1 MNLIKKIFNK
11 IDKIIKSK
19 IAYKFFIKDWLELK
33 DIRVLAN
40 VLSTARFTRTLTP
53 LILDYINLDRILV
66 LAPHP
71 DDEILGAGGSILK
84 SIANG
89 KKVKV
94 IYITDGTTKRN
105 ENEKVSKTAGYDI
118 EYLNLENNNI
128 QINKNI
134 LEKFNRLIE
143 NWRPKCILIPFLA
156 DDHDDHRRV
165 NQLFMEA
172 YRDRSSKYI
181 DFEIWAYQVYTNLPP
196 NVMIEITQKINEKVK
211 LLSFWES
218 QKSRDWGHYIK
229 GLNSFNTRFT
239 PTNGLPLYFESF
251 FVTPLD
257 EYLNLCKIY
266 FHNTKLNYYFSSYNE
281 NNDKP

>member
-1 MNLIKKIFNK
+1 MNLIKRIFNR
-11 IDKIIKSK
+11 IEKIIKSK
-19 IAYKFFIKDWLELK
+19 ITYKFFIKDWMELK
-33 DIRVLAN
+33 DIKVLSN

-53 LILDYINLDRILV
+53 LVLDFINSDRILV

-71 DDEILGAGGSILK
+71 DDEILGAGGSLLK
-84 SIANG
+84 SIEKG

-118 EYLNLENNNI
+118 EYLNLVNNNI
-128 QINKNI
+128 QINKST
-134 LEKFNRLIE
+134 LEKLIKLIE
-143 NWRPKCILIPFLA
+143 NWKPNCILIPFLA

-165 NQLFMEA
+165 NELFMEA
-172 YRDRSSKYI
+172 YINRTNKNKE
-181 DFEIWAYQVYTNLPP
+181 FEIWAYQVYTNLPP
-196 NVMIEITQKINEKVK
+196 NIMIDITDKINEKVQ
-211 LLSFWES
+211 LLSFWET

-229 GLNSFNTRFT
+229 GLNSFNSRFT

-266 FHNTKLNYYFSSYNE
+266 FNKTELNYYLSSYNDT
-281 NNDKP
+281 NDKP